1 MTIRSYPEGAE
12 GPQGIPGTNGTN
24 GTNGRDGIGLP
35 VPHVGI
41 VGTVSANCPDNGI
54 DTTADGSV
62 APLWKN
68 YPTILANNISSPL
81 LDPALD
87 LRVEL
92 LWFKRKR
99 KRGRSTNTPDPYY
112 QQVGSRWT
120 HPMNWVGGNQAPFPG
135 ADTNNGVTNTV
146 IGDRISEWAITTR
159 NQRVRVNLS
168 KFFKAV
174 NFRYRDPAGATQSA
188 QALIAAYR
196 GINAGMSS
204 FQPVR
209 GVSSAYVPTFF
220 AFRYSINDLANGGV
234 GRITGPIS
242 EVIQASHIISPLVSD
257 FTYFINNNGNKAYT
271 INPGFV
277 ITDMK
282 CSFNRRSK
290 AAS

>member
-35 VPHVGI
+35 VPHVGV
-41 VGTVSANCPDNGI
+41 VGAVTFNCPDNGI

-68 YPTILANNISSPL
+68 YPTILANNVSSVL

-92 LWFKRKR
+92 LWFKRKK
-99 KRGRSTNTPDPYY
+99 KRGRATNTPGPTY
-112 QQVGSRWT
+112 QQVGSRWA
-120 HPMNWVGGNQAPFPG
+120 HPMNWVGGNSNPHPG
-135 ADTNNGVTNTV
+135 ADTNNGTV
-146 IGDRISEWAITTR
+146 NNVVGDRLSEWSITTR

-168 KFFKAV
+168 KFFKAI
-174 NFRYRDPAGATQSA
+174 NFRYRDDLGNSQVV
-188 QALIAAYR
+188 QALAAAYR
-196 GINAGMSS
+196 GANAGLSS

-209 GVSSAYVPTFF
+209 GVSSAFIPTFF
-220 AFRYSINDLANGGV
+220 AFRYSIKDIPNGGV
-234 GRITGPIS
+234 GRITGPLS
-242 EVIQASHIISPLVSD
+242 EIIQASHIVSPLVSD
-257 FTYFINNNGNKAYT
+257 FTYFVNNNGNRAYT
-271 INPGFV
+271 INPNFV

-290 AAS
+290 AAN

>member
-24 GTNGRDGIGLP
+24 GRDGIGLP

-41 VGTVSANCPDNGI
+41 VGAVTANCPDNGI
-54 DTTADGSV
+54 DTTSDGSV

-68 YPTILANNISSPL
+68 YPTILASNISSVL

-99 KRGRSTNTPDPYY
+99 KRGRTSNFPNPTY

-120 HPMNWVGGNQAPFPG
+120 HPVNWVSGNQNPHPG
-135 ADTNNGVTNTV
+135 ADTNNGTV
-146 IGDRISEWAITTR
+146 NNVVGDRISEWSITTR
-159 NQRVRVNLS
+159 NQRIRVNLS
-168 KFFKAV
+168 KFFRAV
-174 NFRYRDPAGATQSA
+174 NFRYRNPAGASQST
-188 QALIAAYR
+188 QALIASYR
-196 GINAGMSS
+196 GTNAGMAS

-209 GVSSAYVPTFF
+209 GVSSAYIPTFF
-220 AFRYSINDLANGGV
+220 AFRYSIKDLANGGV

-242 EVIQASHIISPLVSD
+242 EIIQASHIVSPIVSD
-257 FTYFINNNGNKAYT
+257 FTYFVNNNGNKAYT
-271 INPGFV
+271 INPKFV
-277 ITDMK
+277 ITDMI
-282 CSFNRRSK
+282 CSFNRRSR
-290 AAS
+290 AAN